1 MTAND
6 HLFQIFQKEKLATEE
21 KMRILV
27 GVNRKLAK
35 QKEIL
40 EQNISSLLKTARYTS
55 LIFISDFCKE
65 TAVKKQSVVTLQYML
80 KCFHS
85 LIS

>member
-1 MTAND
+1 M
-6 HLFQIFQKEKLATEE
+6 FQIFQKEKVASEE

-55 LIFISDFCKE
+55 LTFISDFCKE
-65 TAVKKQSVVTLQYML
+65 TAVKKQSVVTLQYTL

>member
-1 MTAND
+1 LAWKDVVKQRERHGKYTNKCNLSPLQR
-6 HLFQIFQKEKLATEE
+6 LFMLLFQKEKLASEE

-40 EQNISSLLKTARYTS
+40 EQNISSLLKTARY
-55 LIFISDFCKE
+55 SDSSIYD
-65 TAVKKQSVVTLQYML
+65 V
-80 KCFHS
+80 
-85 LIS
+85 